1 MWLLCVLVKIN
12 KDYRE
17 TRQVSS
23 FTSLGRVGSARP
35 KLARQLELERQSADF
50 EDVAV

>member
-1 MWLLCVLVKIN
+1 MDAIQCSMLTVSRQWMWLLRVLVKIN

-35 KLARQLELERQSADF
+35 KA
-50 EDVAV
+50 

>member
-1 MWLLCVLVKIN
+1 MLTVSRQWMWLLRVLVKIN

-35 KLARQLELERQSADF
+35 KA
-50 EDVAV
+50 